1 MKVVWLFM
9 NTISA
14 VCVLSHSER
23 QPAFSYFFCIKFV
36 VNFIIRN
43 IAGCITYCMLFVSV
57 LGNNWQVSV
66 GSLLRYIVSDGVLQK

>member
-1 MKVVWLFM
+1 M

-66 GSLLRYIVSDGVLQK
+66 GSLLRYIGSDGVLQK